1 MPVSFT
7 IFEERGFFLS
17 TWSGAITDSVLLSS
31 YKQLFEDEKY
41 KPGFHEIAD
50 LRKARFD
57 NLTSEGF
64 RNLSKMVDSYL
75 AGKCESF
82 KTAMIVSHDFPYGM
96 SRMYE
101 VFSSNTPETVQVFR
115 DPNKAIE
122 WIGVGNFSLD

>member
-1 MPVSFT
+1 M
-7 IFEERGFFLS
+7 
-17 TWSGAITDSVLLSS
+17 
-31 YKQLFEDEKY
+31 
-41 KPGFHEIAD
+41 
-50 LRKARFD
+50 KARFD

-64 RNLSKMVDSYL
+64 RNLSKSVDRYL

-101 VFSSNTPETVQVFR
+101 VFSSNTPEIVQVFR

-122 WIGVGNFSLD
+122 WIGVGDFSLD